1 MKKYQAKIYRV
12 KIMLK
17 LLMMIYHDHAKKSST
32 IFDRFNALM
41 LYLVK
46 VALPPPPMGGY
57 ALEKL

>member
-32 IFDRFNALM
+32 IFDRFNALS
-41 LYLVK
+41 LYHFNTLSLYPSKVK
-46 VALPPPPMGGY
+46 TLI
-57 ALEKL
+57 KL